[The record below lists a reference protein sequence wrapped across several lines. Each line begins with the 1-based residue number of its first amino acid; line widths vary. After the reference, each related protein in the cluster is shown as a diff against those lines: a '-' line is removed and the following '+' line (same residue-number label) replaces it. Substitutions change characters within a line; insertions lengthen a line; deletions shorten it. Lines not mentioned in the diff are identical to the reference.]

1 MIKKPAH
8 FHKLPRDERGVA
20 YCAPR
25 EVAVCKDSPA
35 SPPSHPVAV
44 CKDSNPL
51 ARLAHAT
58 LADRELPDG
67 TLPKD

>member
-1 MIKKPAH
+1 MFKKKPH
-8 FHKLPRDERGVA
+8 FPKLARDERGVA

-25 EVAVCKDSPA
+25 DPSPP
-35 SPPSHPVAV
+35 SPPSH
-44 CKDSNPL
+44 DT
-51 ARLAHAT
+51 ARLQQAAAGGDPTAKLIYST